1 MNRNKFTAG
10 RYIIQYATSPPKSNE
25 EMKEFFQEI
34 IDNTKNM
41 VCEEIKEYLDES
53 VKKRTSVTNLKLE
66 IEAAIEYLNDKAM
79 DSPDQL
85 KLNL

>member
-1 MNRNKFTAG
+1 MNRNKFNAS
-10 RYIIQYATSPPKSNE
+10 RYIIQYAALPPKTNE
-25 EMKEFFQEI
+25 EMKEFFQSI
-34 IDNTKNM
+34 IDNTRTM

-66 IEAAIEYLNDKAM
+66 IEAAIEYLNDKAD